1 MANSNNKHLFYQ
13 LDIGVSVNTIIFLVD
28 PYSMGHT
35 WSLKVTYANNYNLCE
50 QDRFEIR
57 VNFARQIF
65 WEEMVSFREENI
77 WPWGNFDVI

>member
-1 MANSNNKHLFYQ
+1 MQ
-13 LDIGVSVNTIIFLVD
+13 IT
-28 PYSMGHT
+28 
-35 WSLKVTYANNYNLCE
+35 NLCE